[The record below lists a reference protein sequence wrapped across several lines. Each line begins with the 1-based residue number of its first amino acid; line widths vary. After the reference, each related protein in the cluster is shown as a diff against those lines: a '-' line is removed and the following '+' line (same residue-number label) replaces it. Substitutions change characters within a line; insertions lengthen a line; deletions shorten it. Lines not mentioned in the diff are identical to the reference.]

1 MRINAEGELSAEQL
15 EVMTDFF
22 FYVFAYVG
30 RVCIHAVMYDTYANR
45 ALYTA

>member
-22 FYVFAYVG
+22 FYAFAYVG
-30 RVCIHAVMYDTYANR
+30 RVRIHAVICDRYANR